1 MGETL
6 LSLILLGAIL
16 AASAVITHW
25 FAHAMYNRCGACGT
39 LNARR
44 RAQCRVCGQ
53 PLEHA
58 GR

>member
-25 FAHAMYNRCGACGT
+25 FTRALYNRCGACGT

-44 RAQCRVCGQ
+44 RAQCRACGQ

-58 GR
+58 HR